1 MISLT
6 VVLQLRQCLLLHLHW
21 DMERKLDI
29 MMIPLMPQQMP
40 PQEIQ
45 WMKKL
50 SLLSDG
56 SKSEGKD
63 VLCVY
68 NNISFLFCVFNLLN
82 N

>member
-1 MISLT
+1 MIPLT

-68 NNISFLFCVFNLLN
+68 NNISFLFLCI
-82 N
+82 

>member
-68 NNISFLFCVFNLLN
+68 NNISLYN
-82 N
+82 